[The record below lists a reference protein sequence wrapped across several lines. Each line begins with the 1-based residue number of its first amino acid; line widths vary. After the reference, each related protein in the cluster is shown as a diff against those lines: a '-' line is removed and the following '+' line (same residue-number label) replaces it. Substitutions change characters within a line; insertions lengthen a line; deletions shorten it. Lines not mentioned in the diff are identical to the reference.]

1 MDLLLFATA
10 QNRKIKAFSWFS
22 LNQTA
27 VAKTFDTFKN
37 LELFKIL

>member
-1 MDLLLFATA
+1 MVF
-10 QNRKIKAFSWFS
+10 
-22 LNQTA
+22 QTA